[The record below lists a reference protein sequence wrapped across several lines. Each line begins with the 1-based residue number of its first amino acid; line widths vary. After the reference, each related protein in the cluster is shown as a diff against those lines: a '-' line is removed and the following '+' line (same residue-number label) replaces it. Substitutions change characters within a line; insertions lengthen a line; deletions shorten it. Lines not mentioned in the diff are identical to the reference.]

1 MEIFSDTYFMQ
12 QALREAN
19 EAFAANEVPVGAIL
33 VSQDRIIA
41 RAHNSVELLKD
52 VTAHAEMIAITSA
65 MQHLGSKYLP
75 ECTLYVTLEPCPM
88 CAGAL
93 KWSQIGRIVYGAG
106 DDKGGFMR
114 FGKEMLH
121 PATQLEFGI
130 MHEECST
137 LLKSFF
143 TEKRRISAIQGSR
156 NHIPI

>member
-1 MEIFSDTYFMQ
+1 MEIFTDDYFMR
-12 QALREAN
+12 QAVREAQ
-19 EAFAANEVPVGAIL
+19 EAFDQDEVPVGAIL
-33 VSQDRIIA
+33 VSQNQIIA
-41 RAHNSVELLKD
+41 RAHNSVELLND

-65 MQHLGSKYLP
+65 MQALGSKYLP

-93 KWSQIGRIVYGAG
+93 KWSQIGRVVYGAD

-121 PATQLEFGI
+121 PSTQLEFGV
-130 MHEECST
+130 MHEECSV

-143 TEKRRISAIQGSR
+143 AEKRRISAL
-156 NHIPI
+156 